1 MKQMNK
7 YLFFVIAVLLT
18 FTAVGVNGQRVTK
31 AAAQWAVFETSF
43 TSSVKYQNAF
53 TAVEV
58 NVLFKQGEK
67 QWKVPAFWE
76 GDKKWTVRFAPPLQG
91 QYSYRVECSDK
102 TNSGLNGKEQKVLVS
117 AYRGENPLLK
127 HGFLRVAKDK
137 RHLEHAD
144 GTSFLWL
151 GDTWWKNLCKR
162 MSWEGFQEL
171 TADRKAKG
179 FNAVQIVCGP
189 YPDENMM
196 EVSWENEGGKPY
208 ENIDFSRVNPRYFKF
223 ADRRI
228 QHLVDAGIVPVIVGG
243 WGRPQGGGE
252 STLAQVGLE
261 GFKRHWRNLIARY
274 GAYPTVW
281 IVGGEAKDA
290 YGPWSELAK
299 YLKDTDP
306 YQHPL
311 TYHAPEHP
319 RQAIKDNEVFD
330 FDMVGI
336 GHQGYQTAAQSLD
349 LMKSCQSQQPV
360 KPVLCGEA
368 CYEGHM
374 QTNFQDLQRHLFWSF
389 MLSGAAGHTYGA
401 AGIWQGSVEGD
412 PGIHPVY
419 DWTTWKE
426 GMYFPG
432 STQLG
437 IGKKLLEQYPWA
449 SFEPHPEWA
458 PGCFAAGIAGGMRFI
473 YLPKREIYDWK
484 GITVNDLAPGV
495 NYTAFFFDP
504 ATGRRFDQGFVN
516 TNSGSWN
523 TPNLPSPQDWVLV
536 MQLAGAKAKK

>member
-1 MKQMNK
+1 MKHLNK
-7 YLFFVIAVLLT
+7 LIFFIIVVMLT
-18 FTAVGVNGQRVTK
+18 FTCVSVNGQGGRL
-31 AAAQWAVFETSF
+31 AAEQWAVFETSF
-43 TSSVKYQNAF
+43 TSSVKYNNAF
-53 TAVEV
+53 TELEV
-58 NVLFKQGEK
+58 DVIFTQGEK
-67 QWKVPAFWE
+67 QWKVPAFWA
-76 GDKKWTVRFAPPLQG
+76 GVKKWTVRFAPPTQG
-91 QYSYRVECSDK
+91 KYTFHVECTDK
-102 TNSGLNGKEQKVLVS
+102 ANPGLNGKEQTLSVG
-117 AYRGENPLLK
+117 AYKDENSLLK
-127 HGFLRVAKDK
+127 HGFLRIAEDK
-137 RHLEHAD
+137 RHFEHAD
-144 GTSFLWL
+144 GTQFLWL
-151 GDTWWKNLCKR
+151 GDTWWKCLCKR
-162 MSWEGFQEL
+162 MTWEGFQEL

-196 EVSWENEGGKPY
+196 EARWENEGGKPY
-208 ENIDFSRVNPRYFKF
+208 DTIDFSVMNPKYFEF

-228 QHLVDAGIVPVIVGG
+228 KHLVDNGIVPVIVGG
-243 WGRPQGGGE
+243 WGRPQGRGK
-252 STLAQVGLE
+252 STLEQVGLD
-261 GFKRHWRNLIARY
+261 GFKRHWRNLIAHY
-274 GAYPTVW
+274 SALPVVW

-290 YGPWSELAK
+290 YGSWSELAK

-306 YQHPL
+306 YHHPL

-319 RQAIKDNEVFD
+319 RQAIKDNMVFD

-349 LMKSCQSQQPV
+349 LMKSCQAQQPA

-401 AGIWQGSVEGD
+401 AGIWQASVEGD
-412 PGIHPVY
+412 PGIDPVY

-426 GMYFPG
+426 GMKYPG

-449 SFEPHPEWA
+449 HFESHPDWA
-458 PGCFAAGIAGGMRFI
+458 PGCFAAGIPGGMRFI
-473 YLPKREIYDWK
+473 YIPKRGIYDWS
-484 GITVNDLAPGV
+484 GITVNDLKPGV
-495 NYTAFFFDP
+495 SYTAFFFDP
-504 ATGRRFDQGFVN
+504 ATGRRFDQGSV
-516 TNSGSWN
+516 TTTSGSWN

-536 MQLAGAKAKK
+536 LQVGGAKIKN